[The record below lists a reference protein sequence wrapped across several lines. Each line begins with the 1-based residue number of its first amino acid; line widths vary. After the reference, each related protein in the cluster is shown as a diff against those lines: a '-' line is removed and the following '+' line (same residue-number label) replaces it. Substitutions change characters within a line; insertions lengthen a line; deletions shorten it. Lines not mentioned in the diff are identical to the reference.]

1 MKAEEAREKAK
12 RFENAMEQNME
23 MQNLLRDE
31 LMKKSEE
38 ISYLK
43 TTLEAEDRKMAYMKA
58 EMSAIKTKLMQQ
70 DQAERSSTQTTEKL
84 EAQVQQ
90 LEEQNQQLRS
100 QVVTSVFLFQWNLF
114 FSSPFCFLPCLPC
127 DCLILDFF
135 IESQGSFPLNSFD
148 FPLVMCIH
156 ILFHFLLM

>member
-43 TTLEAEDRKMAYMKA
+43 TTLDAEDRKMAYMKA
-58 EMSAIKTKLMQQ
+58 EMSAIKTKMMQQ
-70 DQAERSSTQTTEKL
+70 DQAERSSTQVSEEL
-84 EAQVQQ
+84 EAKVQQ
-90 LEEQNQQLRS
+90 LQEQNQQLKS
-100 QVVTSVFLFQWNLF
+100 QVGAIWFTIWSQFLWN
-114 FSSPFCFLPCLPC
+114 
-127 DCLILDFF
+127 
-135 IESQGSFPLNSFD
+135 
-148 FPLVMCIH
+148 
-156 ILFHFLLM
+156 

>member
-1 MKAEEAREKAK
+1 MTIFPLTHPQNTALEVKAEEAREKAK

-70 DQAERSSTQTTEKL
+70 DQAERSSTQATEKL
-84 EAQVQQ
+84 EAEVQQ
-90 LEEQNQQLRS
+90 LQEQNQQLRS
-100 QVVTSVFLFQWNLF
+100 QVGASVFVFQWKPTVF
-114 FSSPFCFLPCLPC
+114 YSSFLR
-127 DCLILDFF
+127 
-135 IESQGSFPLNSFD
+135 
-148 FPLVMCIH
+148 
-156 ILFHFLLM
+156 